1 MIVQQARERV
11 KKLVEALEETQKVA
25 VVQLEQQLAAARRDF
40 AEKQRLEL
48 EAFTEGLE
56 GRWYAFL
63 EQMRNYENNQRSQLD
78 MQHSVFLAMQK
89 EMAEEF
95 QANEEQMVANLR
107 EQQLEE
113 REMLQVKGEG
123 LGEVV
128 STTTLPPTQY
138 TYYDHL
144 TSSYLHLPSEERAGA
159 RWPGPTTHLPD
170 R

>member
-78 MQHSVFLAMQK
+78 MQRSVFLAMQK

>member
-11 KKLVEALEETQKVA
+11 KKLVEALEETHKVK
-25 VVQLEQQLAAARRDF
+25 VVQLQEHLQAARADF
-40 AEKQRLEL
+40 AEKQRVEL
-48 EAFTEGLE
+48 EAFAEGVE

-63 EQMRNYENNQRSQLD
+63 EELRNYENNQRSQVD
-78 MQHSVFLAMQK
+78 MQRSVFLAMQK

-113 REMLQVKGEG
+113 RVMLQVKGEG

-144 TSSYLHLPSEERAGA
+144 TSSYHHLPSEERAGA
-159 RWPGPTTHLPD
+159 RWLGATAHLPD